1 MTRWRSAAGFTL
13 VEVAVALV
21 IGGLLTMTAAATV
34 AAVPDL
40 SSRADDHLSS
50 RLRAAAVRSQLRAW
64 LRASYAD
71 RDSAYDASFS
81 GVDGPRPGTDA
92 LRFAV
97 TGVIEG
103 TSGRAIVLLGIE
115 ETPGGSSALVAEIEP
130 ERGARR
136 RVVLVP
142 GATRLEARYLYFV
155 SAEGRWFQG
164 WSSAVERPAAVRLWI
179 GGESVHPLLRVPL
192 TVWLG
197 P

>member
-1 MTRWRSAAGFTL
+1 MTRQRSAAGFTL

-21 IGGLLTMTAAATV
+21 IGGLLTLTVAATV

-40 SSRADDHLSS
+40 STRADEHLSS
-50 RLRAAAVRSQLRAW
+50 RLRAVGVRGQLREW

-71 RDSAYDASFS
+71 RDSTYDASFS

-97 TGVIEG
+97 TGEVAGIA
-103 TSGRAIVLLGIE
+103 GRATVVLGIE
-115 ETPGGSSALVAEIEP
+115 GDADTSSALIAEIEP
-130 ERGARR
+130 ERGERR
-136 RVVLVP
+136 RIVLVP

-155 SAEGRWFQG
+155 STEGRWFQG
-164 WSSAVERPAAVRLWI
+164 WSSAVERPAAVRLWVD
-179 GGESVHPLLRVPL
+179 GESVHPLIRVPL
-192 TVWLG
+192 TVRLG